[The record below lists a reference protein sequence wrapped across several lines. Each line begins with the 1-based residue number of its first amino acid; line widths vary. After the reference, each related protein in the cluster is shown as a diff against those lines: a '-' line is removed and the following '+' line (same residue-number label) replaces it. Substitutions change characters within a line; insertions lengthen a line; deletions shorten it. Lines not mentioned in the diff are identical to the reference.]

1 MSRPFAPDDRIDP
14 GLASVRGRIG
24 RPPDTMGQT
33 MSIKLTDTQL
43 VMLGAA
49 AQREDHCIAA
59 PASLKIGAAQKIAA
73 KLIAAGLAKEIKAK
87 AGAVVWR
94 RDEET
99 GQAYALRATAAGM
112 AAIAV
117 EVHDAPGAEVDTVAP
132 AYTVAAVAALEVAI
146 PDARADNLA
155 SVVDS
160 TAPREGSK
168 LAAVVGLL
176 QRESGATLA
185 ELITATHWLPHTTRA
200 ALTGLRKRGYEV
212 ALTKAKDERAS
223 AYLIAGNSNK
233 ARG

>member
-1 MSRPFAPDDRIDP
+1 
-14 GLASVRGRIG
+14 
-24 RPPDTMGQT
+24 

-43 VMLGAA
+43 VMLSAA
-49 AQREDHCIAA
+49 AQREDRCIAA
-59 PASLKIGAAQKIAA
+59 PANLKIGAAQKIAA
-73 KLIAAGLAKEIKAK
+73 KLIAAGYAKEIKAK

-99 GQAYALRATAAGM
+99 GQAYALKTTAAGM

-117 EVHDAPGAEVDTVAP
+117 EEHDAPGVEVDIVAP
-132 AYTVAAVAALEVAI
+132 ARTVGHTKSAGQEVAI
-146 PDARADNLA
+146 PDARANNSS
-155 SVVDS
+155 SVVATS
-160 TAPREGSK
+160 APREGSK

-185 ELITATHWLPHTTRA
+185 ELIAATHWLPHTTRA

-212 ALTKAKDERAS
+212 ALRKAKDERAS

>member
-1 MSRPFAPDDRIDP
+1 
-14 GLASVRGRIG
+14 
-24 RPPDTMGQT
+24 
-33 MSIKLTDTQL
+33 MSIRLTDTQL

-49 AQREDHCIAA
+49 AQREDRCIAA
-59 PASLKIGAAQKIAA
+59 PTNLRIGAAQKIAA

-99 GQAYALRATAAGM
+99 GQAFALKATAAAM

-117 EVHDAPGAEVDTVAP
+117 EESDTPEVEIMTPTPAVGHTKSSGQEVVIPDGPAENFAL
-132 AYTVAAVAALEVAI
+132 VAAA
-146 PDARADNLA
+146 
-155 SVVDS
+155 

-176 QRESGATLA
+176 QRESGATLT
-185 ELITATHWLPHTTRA
+185 ELIAATHWLPHTTRA

-212 ALTKAKDERAS
+212 ALRKAMDERPS
-223 AYLIAGNSNK
+223 AYVIFCASNP
-233 ARG
+233 AQG

>member
-1 MSRPFAPDDRIDP
+1 
-14 GLASVRGRIG
+14 
-24 RPPDTMGQT
+24 

-43 VMLGAA
+43 VMLSAA
-49 AQREDHCIAA
+49 AQREDRCIAA
-59 PASLKIGAAQKIAA
+59 PANLKIGAAQKIAA

-99 GQAYALRATAAGM
+99 GQAYALKTTAAGV

-117 EVHDAPGAEVDTVAP
+117 EEHDAPGVEVDIVAP
-132 AYTVAAVAALEVAI
+132 ARTVGHTKSAGKEVAI
-146 PDARADNLA
+146 PDARVNNSS
-155 SVVDS
+155 SVVA
-160 TAPREGSK
+160 TTEPREGSK

-185 ELITATHWLPHTTRA
+185 ELIAATRWLPHTTRAA

-212 ALTKAKDERAS
+212 ALAKAKDERAS